1 MSLYDEARD
10 LVIEGLDKIADE
22 ANPEYYELGTE
33 ESMRGLHVQSI
44 VYRLMDQV

>member
-10 LVIEGLDKIADE
+10 LVIDGLEGIIAE
-22 ANPEYYELGTE
+22 TNPESYELGTE

>member
-22 ANPEYYELGTE
+22 ANPESYELGTE

>member
-10 LVIEGLDKIADE
+10 LVIDGLESIIAE
-22 ANPEYYELGTE
+22 TNPESYELGTE

-44 VYRLMDQV
+44 VYRLMDEV

>member
-33 ESMRGLHVQSI
+33 ESMRGLHAVS
-44 VYRLMDQV
+44 YTHLRAHET